1 MASVS
6 KRKWTYKGVEKSAWV
21 LRYVDKAGRRHSDT
35 FPTKKAAD
43 QARIRIEG
51 EIEMGVHTA
60 ARDTCTVAEAG
71 DLFIAECERRL
82 RIKDRMTRTTLSNYR
97 NYTRHVVERFG
108 KTRLTNL
115 NAVEIQDWLNDFCTR
130 YSRQSVEHVYQ
141 MLKLMLSHA
150 VSRGYISRNIVV
162 HGRIRIPS
170 RDKERIAVPSIE
182 EARRLLA
189 ALAQREPAERHAAF
203 HARRVAVHLAIFGG
217 LRRGEICGLQWE
229 NVRFDRGL
237 IQVRQSLSQLD
248 GLKAPKTKAGVR
260 DVPIS
265 PTVLD
270 VLLEAHVAQGSP
282 ATGHVV
288 KNHQGGKIRPTH
300 LWTLWKHV
308 AAKAGLVDEQGVP
321 LYHFHALRHVAASL
335 LIADGL
341 TPLHVKTF
349 IGHARVSTTLDVYGH
364 LFPEDER
371 IRASVGKV
379 AERFFMSQGCS
390 NNVQAIENKV
400 I

>member
-71 DLFIAECERRL
+71 ELFVAECERRL
-82 RIKDRMTRTTLSNYR
+82 RIKDRMTRTTLANYR
-97 NYTRHVVERFG
+97 NQVRQIVAEFG
-108 KTRLTNL
+108 KTKLTDL
-115 NAVEIQDWLNDFCTR
+115 TALGIQDWLNGLNVS
-130 YSRQSVEHVYQ
+130 YSRQSVEKSHLVFK
-141 MLKLMLSHA
+141 MILAHA
-150 VSRGYISRNIVV
+150 VARGLISRNIIV
-162 HGRIRIPS
+162 HGRVRVPS
-170 RDKERIAVPSIE
+170 RERVRIAVPSIE

-217 LRRGEICGLQWE
+217 LRRGEICGLHWE

-237 IQVRQSLSQLD
+237 IQIRQSLSQLD
-248 GLKAPKTKAGVR
+248 GLKAPKTQAGIR

-308 AAKAGLVDEQGVP
+308 ATKAGLVDERGIP

-379 AERFFMSQGCS
+379 AERFFLAQEPQKSLQ
-390 NNVQAIENKV
+390 VIEN
-400 I
+400 IG